1 MPGAHVCIRCGWGHR
16 CDVSSTGPMRCEP
29 RLSPI
34 ITVLLPSCGLL
45 LVILLLSPSHCLMS
59 LSARSQVM
67 EDGAALQTGGHQ
79 AQAQS
84 SDGEPVLAPEEE
96 HPAETE
102 SDVLEE

>member
-1 MPGAHVCIRCGWGHR
+1 MSVSAVAGDTGVMSVARDQ
-16 CDVSSTGPMRCEP
+16 CDVNPASAQ
-29 RLSPI
+29 LS
-34 ITVLLPSCGLL
+34 LSCFLPAGYCWL
-45 LVILLLSPSHCLMS
+45 LLLSPSHCLMS
-59 LSARSQVM
+59 LSVRSQVM
-67 EDGAALQTGGHQ
+67 EDGAAVHTVRHQ